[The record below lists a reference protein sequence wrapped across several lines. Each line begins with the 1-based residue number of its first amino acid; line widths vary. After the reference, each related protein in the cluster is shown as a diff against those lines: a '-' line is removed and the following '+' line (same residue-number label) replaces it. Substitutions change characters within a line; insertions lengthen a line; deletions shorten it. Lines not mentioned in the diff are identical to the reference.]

1 MNNNYTKDEILNA
14 KAYMIEY
21 KFMVETH
28 RCNAG
33 IIGRFFERIFGTSE
47 YADIEVELQIKYN
60 LTYYKAMEV
69 LYYTNNQ
76 KYIYKL

>member
-1 MNNNYTKDEILNA
+1 MNNRYTQDEILNA
-14 KAYMIEY
+14 KDYMIEY
-21 KFMVETH
+21 KSMIETH
-28 RCNAG
+28 RRNAG
-33 IIGRFFERIFGTSE
+33 IIGRFFERIFGTSA

-76 KYIYKL
+76 NYIYKL

>member
-1 MNNNYTKDEILNA
+1 MNKYFSDDDILLA
-14 KAYMIEY
+14 KTYMIEY

-28 RCNAG
+28 KCNAG
-33 IIGRFFERIFGTSE
+33 IIGRFFERIFGTSA